1 MLRVK
6 DSCENKDDLDGSLT
20 VSFDDSDLSLKV
32 VQKSSEPYKLSVLQ
46 GGIATTQVEYFESEE
61 DLTKRL
67 LSVSK
72 YIVEETKLKKE
83 IEEVKEKIVLLSSII
98 TFDDTSSSDTS
109 SRIQH
114 DKESVTLLLDAL
126 SSRNNTQIVSAI
138 NTLKNQNKFSSTLNY
153 IQELLIRE
161 NIKLI
166 DLEKKL
172 SRKK

>member
-72 YIVEETKLKKE
+72 YIIEETKLKKE
-83 IEEVKEKIVLLSSII
+83 IEEVKEKIVLLSSIV
-98 TFDDTSSSDTS
+98 TFD
-109 SRIQH
+109 

>member
-46 GGIATTQVEYFESEE
+46 SGIATTQVEYFESEE

-72 YIVEETKLKKE
+72 YIIEETKLKKE
-83 IEEVKEKIVLLSSII
+83 IEEVKEKIVLLSSIV
-98 TFDDTSSSDTS
+98 TFD
-109 SRIQH
+109 